1 MENNSRRNFIRNA
14 ALTSAAG
21 ISLPSFLQKAKA
33 EQVIGQLK
41 NFNHATVTDAVM
53 DEDYWHTIRLAYSV
67 SPSIINLNNGGVSPS
82 PIIVQDMLDK
92 YNRMACETPTYYMWR
107 VMDMGRE
114 PLRENLASLAGV
126 SPEEVAIN
134 RNASEALETIIFGLN
149 LQAGDEVVL
158 CKQDY
163 PNMMHAWSQ
172 REKRDGIK
180 LVWID
185 HILPVEND
193 EYFTKIY
200 ADAITAKTKVVHLT
214 HCINWCGQFIP
225 VRKIADAVR
234 AKNAAVEIVCDSAHS
249 FCHIDFK
256 IPDLGVDYWGTA
268 LHKWLCAP
276 IGSGMLWVKKEKIKT
291 LWPLFA
297 NDKPDSEDIRK
308 FESLGTRSFPI
319 EQSIGYAIEFHN
331 AIGIQKK
338 EARLRYLKNY
348 WYDKVKDIPKVKL
361 YTSQKPEYGCGIGT
375 FYIEGM
381 ELKDIDATLF
391 NKYKIHTVNIEYE
404 HFKHVRVTPNV
415 YTQLY
420 ELDKFVKAITEMATT
435 APTPSVK

>member
-33 EQVIGQLK
+33 EEVIGKLK
-41 NFNHATVTDAVM
+41 NFNHANVTDTVM
-53 DEDYWHTIRLAYSV
+53 DEEYWRTIRLAYSV

-180 LVWID
+180 LVWLD

-225 VRKIADAVR
+225 VRKIA
-234 AKNAAVEIVCDSAHS
+234 
-249 FCHIDFK
+249 
-256 IPDLGVDYWGTA
+256 
-268 LHKWLCAP
+268 
-276 IGSGMLWVKKEKIKT
+276 
-291 LWPLFA
+291 
-297 NDKPDSEDIRK
+297 
-308 FESLGTRSFPI
+308 
-319 EQSIGYAIEFHN
+319 
-331 AIGIQKK
+331 
-338 EARLRYLKNY
+338 
-348 WYDKVKDIPKVKL
+348 
-361 YTSQKPEYGCGIGT
+361 
-375 FYIEGM
+375 
-381 ELKDIDATLF
+381 
-391 NKYKIHTVNIEYE
+391 
-404 HFKHVRVTPNV
+404 
-415 YTQLY
+415 
-420 ELDKFVKAITEMATT
+420 
-435 APTPSVK
+435 